1 MAEVQKG
8 LKLLLFGRGPKFH
21 ARVSLVLEFL
31 GLASLV
37 LGIISGATDDVMGMG
52 ATNWILIAIALWL
65 WGLASWF
72 TAYHAAKEGYGK

>member
-37 LGIISGATDDVMGMG
+37 LGIISGATDDDMGLG
-52 ATNWILIAIALWL
+52 ATNWILMAIAIWIWAFWSWL
-65 WGLASWF
+65 
-72 TAYHAAKEGYGK
+72 TAYFGAKE